1 MTLPPPRTLAC
12 LGPLEMELGGG
23 WILTPAPV
31 RLTCPHLERTSTGLC
46 SDFAFPRESPAGGRR
61 AHRAGPPQVMCTS
74 PPGRVSVDP
83 FPDENGRPSTRLLA
97 SRPAVRPR
105 GRKLTDTRTVFP
117 HLWATSS
124 RKPRVSVAPG
134 RGVTRERVKTS
145 RAVFGGEVGQ
155 GALAPVLPRDGA
167 LLPQGR
173 CVGAPPPRRS
183 SPSKTKVAAEG
194 PPHLPQ
200 PGEHV
205 PTSAA
210 RGQPPAATLDFRGDR
225 PEGRAERGPLLPRK
239 VARVPQQGGAS
250 LPSLQLPLSLLWP
263 SGVSLGPSQLRD
275 RGRPRHLERREG
287 RRSVPLPGPGGGS
300 AIRRTAEAWEPPRR
314 DARRPVEL
322 PHREALGDR
331 LWGGRTS
338 VTPRIPDR
346 SSRGIPLRTRES
358 VPHATVVHWRRSAEV
373 TRSHE
378 RPNPRVAEI
387 PQ

>member
-1 MTLPPPRTLAC
+1 MP
-12 LGPLEMELGGG
+12 
-23 WILTPAPV
+23 
-31 RLTCPHLERTSTGLC
+31 
-46 SDFAFPRESPAGGRR
+46 
-61 AHRAGPPQVMCTS
+61 
-74 PPGRVSVDP
+74 
-83 FPDENGRPSTRLLA
+83 
-97 SRPAVRPR
+97 
-105 GRKLTDTRTVFP
+105 
-117 HLWATSS
+117 
-124 RKPRVSVAPG
+124 
-134 RGVTRERVKTS
+134 
-145 RAVFGGEVGQ
+145 
-155 GALAPVLPRDGA
+155 
-167 LLPQGR
+167 
-173 CVGAPPPRRS
+173 PPPRRS
-183 SPSKTKVAAEG
+183 SPSKTEVAAEG

-300 AIRRTAEAWEPPRR
+300 AIRRAAEAWEPPRR

-358 VPHATVVHWRRSAEV
+358 VPHATVVHLQRSVEATRSHKGPNARVAEIPHREALGDRLWGGKTSVTPRILDRSSRSIPLRTRESVPHASMVHLRRSVEA

-378 RPNPRVAEI
+378 RSNPKVSRWLFSGRT
-387 PQ
+387 QGLKG